1 MYWLISLLQLLKFVT
16 SNSSNLKRD
25 ASAVGCHFVRITEE
39 AAVDA
44 IVCLYAKGTKWIL
57 HTWAMWCVSVF
68 CSLVA
73 LAVWFLNLRTVH
85 CRLLRL
91 EEPLI
96 GCGNTTHERFGTS
109 CALSLS
115 KFHLPFT
122 EFWSLGLLYS
132 CFQRTHS
139 SLATYN
145 NHWKCL
151 LVSVLGLE
159 MLLTHEITFCVSEVG
174 KSWLMNGSVLQ
185 MLPWQVTEVNS
196 LTP

>member
-1 MYWLISLLQLLKFVT
+1 
-16 SNSSNLKRD
+16 
-25 ASAVGCHFVRITEE
+25 
-39 AAVDA
+39 
-44 IVCLYAKGTKWIL
+44 
-57 HTWAMWCVSVF
+57 VF

-91 EEPLI
+91 EERLI
-96 GCGNTTHERFGTS
+96 GCGNTTHKRFGTS